1 MIPEPNL
8 ILGRGAMSDPDLDRA
23 FARLE
28 IQQGESEGSSMR
40 ALIPA
45 EILSSAPSSMAELLA
60 SALAEYEEIEAV
72 VANLKEHEGSET
84 GEGTVIED
92 AVAVVSDA
100 ELGDP
105 EALVRALEP
114 LQSKTAQIEFL
125 YARAKY
131 GLDRLDIYRLS
142 RMSAAELLEAIRQQ
156 NNKRSIQS
164 VVQFLH
170 ALNCAAETFEA
181 LELPRHHIR
190 DYLRHLYMMPD
201 WQEMERLVEVLEVAA
216 AGLPEAAPTAG

>member
-1 MIPEPNL
+1 
-8 ILGRGAMSDPDLDRA
+8 MSDLDLDRA

-28 IQQGESEGSSMR
+28 TQDGESEGSSIR

-45 EILSSAPSSMAELLA
+45 EILASAPTSVAELLA
-60 SALAEYEEIEAV
+60 SALAEYEEIEAA
-72 VANLKEHEGSET
+72 VANLKEHEG
-84 GEGTVIED
+84 GESDQTVIED

-100 ELGDP
+100 ELADP
-105 EALVRALEP
+105 EALARALEP

-131 GLDRLDIYRLS
+131 GLDRLDVYRLS
-142 RMSAAELLEAIRQQ
+142 RMSARQLLAVIRQQ
-156 NNKRSIQS
+156 NSQRSLRS

-181 LELPRHHIR
+181 LELPPPHIR

-201 WQEMERLVEVLEVAA
+201 WQEMERLVEVLETAV
-216 AGLPEAAPTAG
+216 AGLPETAPAAD

>member
-1 MIPEPNL
+1 
-8 ILGRGAMSDPDLDRA
+8 
-23 FARLE
+23 
-28 IQQGESEGSSMR
+28 MR